1 LKDLIRLQ
9 AGICRTFGNPHR
21 LHIIKL
27 LCGGERTAAELIEKT
42 GISKANMSQHMAML
56 VNKGI
61 VNSEKRGL
69 NVAYSLAD
77 KKIAQAC
84 SVMQEV
90 TAGTIIRKHEIIK
103 KHHKQEGKK

>member
-1 LKDLIRLQ
+1 MKDLIRLQ

-27 LCGGERTAAELIEKT
+27 LCCGKKTATELIKET

-61 VNSEKRGL
+61 VNSEKKGL
-69 NVAYSLAD
+69 NVVYSLAD
-77 KKIAQAC
+77 KKIAKAC
-84 SVMQEV
+84 SIMQDI
-90 TAGTIIRKHEIIK
+90 TAATIIRKHQIIK
-103 KHHKQEGKK
+103 KHHKKEGNK